1 MNAEELIIAHFD
13 RSLSPEQE
21 TALRQLLEQSP
32 EARSLYERHET
43 IEGMIDRESAALV
56 PSDRL
61 DEAVIASALGIWRQ
75 VAVGGGLWL
84 TGKFA
89 AGISALAIGGI
100 AIAIFSTS
108 RIDTTPAHVQK
119 DIPPAVLK
127 LPALPPPVTLP
138 ATQETTPA
146 PTAEAPVTEPARV
159 NRMGT
164 VAASNNSGTK
174 EKPSRQT
181 PQHIDFGDKPDVNMP
196 NNKPALIK
204 PQPPK

>member
-61 DEAVIASALGIWRQ
+61 DEAVIASALGIWTQ
-75 VAVGGGLWL
+75 VAGGAGLWL

-138 ATQETTPA
+138 AAQEATPA
-146 PTAEAPVTEPARV
+146 PTAEASATDQARV
-159 NRMGT
+159 TRSA
-164 VAASNNSGTK
+164 VVSASNQPRS
-174 EKPSRQT
+174 EKPSKQQEINLGGSANT
-181 PQHIDFGDKPDVNMP
+181 TNWEHPTKMKPDSTH
-196 NNKPALIK
+196 K
-204 PQPPK
+204 